1 MKPEDTRNHK
11 QLIQVCHAGQHPR
24 FVFFWGH
31 TPPKDGIINKSC
43 FSQWYDSPFIIDNVH
58 YPTAE
63 HYMMASKARL
73 FDDDQALGRILKAA
87 HPSEAKSFG
96 RGVKNFVPDIWSANC
111 FEIVVKGNL
120 AKFSQN
126 VSLGNFLLN
135 TGSRVLVEASPR
147 DTIWG
152 IGLSEKDDEAN
163 QPIRWKGKN
172 LLGFALMEVR
182 SQLADNKQ

>member
-11 QLIQVCHAGQHPR
+11 QLIQACNAGWQPK

-31 TPPKDGIINKSC
+31 TPPKDGAINKSC
-43 FSQWYDSPFIIDNVH
+43 FSQWYNSPFTIDNIY

-73 FDDDQALGRILKAA
+73 FNDNQTLSRILKAT
-87 HPSEAKSFG
+87 HPGEAKSFG
-96 RGVKNFVPDIWSANC
+96 REVKNFIPDLWSENC

-126 VSLGNFLLN
+126 TDLGNFLLN
-135 TGSRVLVEASPR
+135 TGNRVLVEASPR

-152 IGLSEKDDEAN
+152 IGLSEKDDGAN
-163 QPIRWKGKN
+163 QPIRWKGQN
-172 LLGFALMEVR
+172 LLGFALMETR
-182 SQLADNKQ
+182 SQLAYNK